1 MDPIYVIKKPMVT
14 EKSTAAMN
22 DANVYTFMVDRRS
35 NKIDIKD
42 AIERAYGVTV
52 EKVTT
57 QVRKG
62 KVRRV
67 RSGWVSD
74 MKTKKATVRIKEGEV
89 IELF

>member
-14 EKSTAAMN
+14 EKSTSAMN
-22 DANVYTFMVDRRS
+22 DANVYTFEVDRTCS
-35 NKIDIKD
+35 KTDIKE

-67 RSGWVSD
+67 RKGWVADS
-74 MKTKKATVRIKEGEV
+74 KTKKATVRVKEGEV